1 MNFEGAD
8 GLEGHS
14 RPACL
19 KGPGTHVISA
29 SHNRGGKKKRILQ
42 RDSAQ
47 LCAKPVFCLGIRNLQ
62 PGLDFIMEPGHQC
75 PDRHLMCS
83 DTGILT
89 GGGTLPAGILG
100 GKTVRSPQLVIE
112 PDTSQN
118 PGRINLSAGFCTGG
132 IFTQDTSD
140 HVRPKQ
146 FLLKHFYLLLKQFIL
161 PGRF

>member
-1 MNFEGAD
+1 
-8 GLEGHS
+8 
-14 RPACL
+14 
-19 KGPGTHVISA
+19 
-29 SHNRGGKKKRILQ
+29 
-42 RDSAQ
+42 
-47 LCAKPVFCLGIRNLQ
+47 
-62 PGLDFIMEPGHQC
+62 
-75 PDRHLMCS
+75 MCS

-146 FLLKHFYLLLKQFIL
+146 YLLKHFYLLLKHFIL
-161 PGRF
+161 QGAFLTD